1 MTTQQIRRAR
11 RGFTLIEIMVVV
23 IVLGILAAVV
33 IPNFVGQTDEARVAK
48 ARSDITTLSTTI
60 EQFRLHMRRYPY
72 QDEGLDVLRTPPNSE
87 DANNWKGPYLTKNVP
102 KDPWGN
108 PYIYSEPAANGIDP
122 YGITSYGSDGAPGGE
137 GIDQDINS
145 WEDYEETQN

>member
-1 MTTQQIRRAR
+1 MRILRIAR

-48 ARSDITTLSTTI
+48 ARSDISNFTTMI
-60 EQFRLHMRRYPY
+60 EQFRLHMRRYPFA
-72 QDEGLDVLRTPPNSE
+72 DEGLDVLRNPPNSQ
-87 DANNWKGPYLTKNVP
+87 DANNWKGPYLRKAVP

-108 PYIYSEPAANGIDP
+108 AYVYMEPAPNGIDP
-122 YGITSYGSDGAPGGE
+122 YGVVSYGADGAPGGE
-137 GIDQDINS
+137 DLNRDITS
-145 WEDYEETQN
+145 WEDYEDSEQ